1 MVLNGLIP
9 IDTQVSTGQSLK
21 AASGRLLHNG
31 VIRGDFKSATEI
43 SYGLIASP
51 KSFKDASSCVECGRA
66 VRVEFKRLFCVR
78 HCLFSFT
85 CLE

>member
-51 KSFKDASSCVECGRA
+51 KSFHHFPR
-66 VRVEFKRLFCVR
+66 FCVSSILSMCSKIALR
-78 HCLFSFT
+78 SASMHCARSAG
-85 CLE
+85 